1 MDFGTP
7 VDTPVV
13 VGMFALIVS
22 SVMAW
27 GAPFEFLMGFTWSMS
42 LCSIFL
48 LVALHQKVDVLMK
61 NVQLSKSEQF
71 LGKEK
76 TKEED
81 VSCAED
87 DTTLPW
93 LKFKYVCVSDEL
105 AEWMGMNVKQQQ
117 QLLTMACTHVDDY
130 VWRYVR
136 AMHRVD
142 AKDGLVYPDAV
153 LEQLVG
159 TAMPM
164 SMDDLMVLLYRK
176 HLFQI
181 PGL

>member
-1 MDFGTP
+1 MSSPTMNFGTP

-13 VGMFALIVS
+13 VGIFALIVS

-48 LVALHQKVDVLMK
+48 LVVLHQKVDVLMK
-61 NVQLSKSEQF
+61 NVENAKKSK
-71 LGKEK
+71 K
-76 TKEED
+76 
-81 VSCAED
+81 ED
-87 DTTLPW
+87 DEEESVDGANATLPW
-93 LKFKYVCVSDEL
+93 LKFKYVCVSNEL
-105 AEWMGMNVKQQQ
+105 AEWMGMNLQQQQ

-130 VWRYVR
+130 ILNYVR
-136 AMHRVD
+136 AVNRLD
-142 AKDGLVYPDAV
+142 SKDGLVYPDAV